1 MLLRKHAASSG
12 PRWSLD
18 GHLVPVGI
26 TLGFLL
32 TLPRNVARTLLA
44 SLPLGETVDVR
55 ATLAPIDADQEVW
68 ASGVTYLRSRDARR
82 AESKDADVYE
92 RVYDADRPE
101 IFFKATG
108 RRAVGHGA
116 PVRIRADSRWNVPEP
131 ELVLVLDHA
140 GDIVGFTAGNDMSSR
155 DIEGENP
162 LYLPQAKVYE
172 GSCAIGPA
180 ILLID
185 DPAELRDVP
194 IAVRIE
200 RGGSVV
206 FDDSTST
213 DQMRRGFEELAE
225 CLYRELRFPNGA
237 LLMTGTSLVP
247 PEDFTL
253 QPGDHVTIRVG
264 ELVLA
269 NPVEPWCSP

>member
-1 MLLRKHAASSG
+1 MLLRRHVAPSG

-18 GHLVPVGI
+18 GNLLPADI
-26 TLGFLL
+26 TLGLL
-32 TLPRNVARTLLA
+32 LALPRDAARTLLA
-44 SLPLGETVDVR
+44 SLPLGETADELT
-55 ATLAPIDADQEVW
+55 TLAPIDANQEVW

-108 RRAVGHGA
+108 PRAVGHGA

-140 GDIVGFTAGNDMSSR
+140 GDIVGFTAGNDVSSR

-180 ILLID
+180 ISLID
-185 DPAELRDVP
+185 DPAELRDVK

-200 RGGSVV
+200 RGERVV
-206 FDDSTST
+206 FDEATST
-213 DQMRRGFEELAE
+213 AEMRRGFEELAD
-225 CLYRELRFPNGA
+225 CLYRELSFPNGA

-247 PEDFTL
+247 PEDVTL
-253 QPGDHVTIRVG
+253 QHGDRVTIRVG
-264 ELVLA
+264 DLLLA
-269 NPVEPWCSP
+269 NSVEP

>member
-1 MLLRKHAASSG
+1 MLLRRHGAPTG

-18 GHLVPVGI
+18 GNLLPAGI
-26 TLGFLL
+26 TLGLL
-32 TLPRNVARTLLA
+32 LALPRNVARTLLT
-44 SLPLGETVDVR
+44 SLPLEEAADDLPI
-55 ATLAPIDADQEVW
+55 LAPIDANQEVW

-108 RRAVGHGA
+108 PRAVGHGA

-140 GDIVGFTAGNDMSSR
+140 GEIVGFTAGNDMSSR

-162 LYLPQAKVYE
+162 LYLPQAKVYA

-180 ILLID
+180 ISLID
-185 DPAELRDVP
+185 DPAELRDMA
-194 IAVRIE
+194 ISVRIE
-200 RGGSVV
+200 RGGNVV
-206 FDDSTST
+206 FEDATST
-213 DQMRRGFEELAE
+213 AHMRRSFEELAA
-225 CLYRELRFPNGA
+225 CLYRELGFPNGA

-247 PEDFTL
+247 PEDFDL
-253 QPGDHVTIRVG
+253 HHGDHVTVRVG
-264 ELVLA
+264 DLLLA
-269 NPVEPWCSP
+269 NSVEP